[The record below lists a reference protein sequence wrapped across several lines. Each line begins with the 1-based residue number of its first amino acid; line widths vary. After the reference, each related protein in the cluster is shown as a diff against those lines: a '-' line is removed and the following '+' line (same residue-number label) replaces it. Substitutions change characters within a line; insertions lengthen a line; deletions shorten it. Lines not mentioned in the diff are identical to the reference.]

1 MIPCLNAPQ
10 PALSW
15 SSPFSR
21 GQDERPI
28 KLTFHDST
36 LVGLPDEE
44 LAALEALHEL
54 CHLPKV
60 DPMHTENGP
69 FPRINISDSTEN
81 YDGYLVTV
89 LNED

>member
-1 MIPCLNAPQ
+1 MIPCLNAPR

-15 SSPFSR
+15 ASPFSR

-44 LAALEALHEL
+44 LAALEALESNCTNAIEHGWL
-54 CHLPKV
+54 RHGIMTTQKQ
-60 DPMHTENGP
+60 
-69 FPRINISDSTEN
+69 
-81 YDGYLVTV
+81 
-89 LNED
+89 LNAQ